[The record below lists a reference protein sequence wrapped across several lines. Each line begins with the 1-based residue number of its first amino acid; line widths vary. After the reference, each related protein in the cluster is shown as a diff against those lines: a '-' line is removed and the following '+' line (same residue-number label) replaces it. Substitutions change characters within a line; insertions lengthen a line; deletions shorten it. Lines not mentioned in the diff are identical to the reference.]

1 VGAEIQR
8 EGNLPAQSPKSIWA
22 LLCLGL
28 LAAPGCS
35 LSAQYCE
42 KAAEC
47 DVPTDP
53 VGNSDDSAAVC
64 TAENE
69 TRLEKLRANSEDICH
84 EAAEAWE
91 KFMQCALDEGCD
103 AWEIGESECK
113 DEIGDYLEILS
124 EADNRCEE

>member
-1 VGAEIQR
+1 
-8 EGNLPAQSPKSIWA
+8 LPAKRKI
-22 LLCLGL
+22 GL
-28 LAAPGCS
+28 LAALLCALATTAGCS

-42 KAAEC
+42 TAAEC

-69 TRLEKLRANSEDICH
+69 TRLEKYRANSEEICH
-84 EAAEAWE
+84 EVAEAWE
-91 KFMQCALDEGCD
+91 KFMQCAIEEGCQ

-113 DEIGDYLEILS
+113 DEIGDYLELLGD
-124 EADNRCEE
+124 ADNRCEE